1 MSRWLNPNSLTPEQ
15 KISFCPFGAGT
26 RTCIGLHLARMEL
39 RLATALM
46 FKKCPELRLDGTME
60 DSTME
65 MQHFFLAG
73 PVGKHCNVTICKW
86 HIESNSEDCICG

>member
-1 MSRWLNPNSLTPEQ
+1 
-15 KISFCPFGAGT
+15 
-26 RTCIGLHLARMEL
+26 MEI

-60 DSTME
+60 DSMME

-73 PVGKHCNVTICKW
+73 PVGKHCNVTRCKY
-86 HIESNSEDCICG
+86 HNEENSEEGIPG